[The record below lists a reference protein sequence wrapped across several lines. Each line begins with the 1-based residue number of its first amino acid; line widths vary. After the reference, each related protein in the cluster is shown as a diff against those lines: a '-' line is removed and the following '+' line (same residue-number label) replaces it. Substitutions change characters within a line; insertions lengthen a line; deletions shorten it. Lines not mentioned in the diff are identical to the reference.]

1 MQLKSIMTHD
11 VETIESDATIQQAAE
26 KMSSLDVGLLPVCE
40 GNKVLGVIT
49 DRDITVRATAR
60 GLDPTRTPVRDAMT
74 ELVVCG
80 IEDQNI
86 NEGARMMMDN
96 QIRRLP
102 VLNHDKKLVG
112 IISIADLLDD
122 DAHTS
127 LAIQILERVSK
138 PAQVPEHT

>member
-1 MQLKSIMTHD
+1 
-11 VETIESDATIQQAAE
+11 
-26 KMSSLDVGLLPVCE
+26 
-40 GNKVLGVIT
+40 
-49 DRDITVRATAR
+49 
-60 GLDPTRTPVRDAMT
+60 
-74 ELVVCG
+74 
-80 IEDQNI
+80 
-86 NEGARMMMDN
+86 MMMDN